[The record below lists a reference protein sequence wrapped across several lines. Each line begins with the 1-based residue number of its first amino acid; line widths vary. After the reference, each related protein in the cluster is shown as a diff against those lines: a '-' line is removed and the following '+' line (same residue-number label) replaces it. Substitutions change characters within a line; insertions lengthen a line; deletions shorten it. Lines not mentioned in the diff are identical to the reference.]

1 MSDTEK
7 RIALLSSPD
16 TYIKYLG
23 GEVFPKEEYHMEVLA
38 GLPLVHTVP
47 GLRRQI
53 IKAAAGA
60 VAASPAVN
68 TGKTLLQWLNK
79 DLLTFHD
86 KDVRLPEELE
96 RFKAVRLRLSG
107 VTPEEEEESP
117 LREVFYPNDMEQWLE
132 AVEAVSL
139 FIDGKTATL
148 PPYRDDEVPILALVR
163 LLEEKE
169 KVYTDTPEDHRLFC
183 KCLKAYLF
191 DRFPETAEYR
201 ERVKL
206 ACRHAVG
213 DRLKKTN
220 FWAVFKLV
228 GVLRDHGWH
237 KEADDVVAA
246 MNGMLVSTKE
256 KKKQGAE
263 MERREEMMNRH
274 TEKDLLNFADPSAYV
289 FNTETETWTH
299 TPKNG
304 EDALQ
309 ALKSG
314 GRAAEAVKY
323 GLVAAAFDY
332 AAATPK
338 RQEWFWLWL
347 GDTFL
352 NSGAALRWESL
363 ETEAV
368 PYGLHGHLDNALVVR
383 DVLKEK
389 AASGEAAQAVFARS
403 GLRTGPVES
412 AVAAYLSAIEQR
424 RGRDAREDEVFRRYL
439 EIYLGEIAGLK
450 DAGQELSEMAV
461 EHMVRMI
468 EDSSN
473 WTGREVVQGSL
484 FVKDCLSDELVKVGR
499 HALAGGVMARAAII
513 GHNNGL
519 GEEVSAT
526 VSRLW
531 HNALNDRSGRA
542 ETLLSAF
549 AGDRVRHSSW
559 DQLGHRVRVAKCLL
573 QEWVSTAIEAGVP
586 SAEAVGQKWLSVLEH
601 ETGHEQWKRSVMAGK
616 GDITPVVNKILS
628 ALSGMSAGREIIMGV
643 EIMERLL
650 EKISWVQDSGEPKP
664 VALWSAWL
672 NEKEIFDNVVRQG
685 GFDEHWSDGIGCSY

>member
-1 MSDTEK
+1 MSDTKK
-7 RIALLSSPD
+7 RASLLSSSD
-16 TYIKYLG
+16 TYIKHLG

-47 GLRRQI
+47 GLRRRI
-53 IKAAAGA
+53 IAAAAGA

-68 TGKTLLQWLNK
+68 TGKALLQWLNK

-86 KDVRLPEELE
+86 KNVRLPEGLE
-96 RFKAVRLRLSG
+96 RFKTVRLTLSG
-107 VTPEEEEESP
+107 DVPEEEEESP
-117 LREVFYPNDMEQWLE
+117 LREVFYPNNMEQWLE
-132 AVEAVSL
+132 AVEAVYP
-139 FIDGKTATL
+139 FIDGKNATL
-148 PPYRDDEVPILALVR
+148 PPYQDDEVPILTLVR

-183 KCLKAYLF
+183 ECLKAYLF

-213 DRLKKTN
+213 DHLKKTN

-246 MNGMLVSTKE
+246 MNGTLVSTEE
-256 KKKQGAE
+256 KKKQGAK
-263 MERREEMMNRH
+263 MERREEMINRH

-323 GLVAAAFDY
+323 GLVSAAFDY

-352 NSGAALRWESL
+352 NSGAALKWGSM

-368 PYGLHGHLDNALVVR
+368 PYGLHRHLDNALVVR

-389 AASGEAAQAVFARS
+389 AASGEAAQAVFSRR

-439 EIYLGEIAGLK
+439 EIYLSEIAGLK
-450 DAGQELSEMAV
+450 DAGPELSETAV

-531 HNALNDRSGRA
+531 RNALNDRSGKA

-559 DQLGHRVRVAKCLL
+559 DQLGHRVRVARCLL
-573 QEWVSTAIEAGVP
+573 QEWVSTAVEAGVP
-586 SAEAVGQKWLSVLEH
+586 SAETVGQKWLSALEH
-601 ETGHEQWKRSVMAGK
+601 ETEHKHWKGSVMAGK

-628 ALSGMSAGREIIMGV
+628 ALSGMSTDREIGMGV

-650 EKISWVQDSGEPKP
+650 EKISWVQDSDEPKP

-672 NEKEIFDNVVRQG
+672 NEKAVFDNVVRQG
-685 GFDEHWSDGIGCSY
+685 GFEEYWSDGIGCSY

>member
-1 MSDTEK
+1 MASTEK
-7 RIALLSSPD
+7 MIALLSSPD
-16 TYIKYLG
+16 TYIKHLG
-23 GEVFPKEEYHMEVLA
+23 GEVFPKEECHMEVLA
-38 GLPLVHTVP
+38 GLPLAYTVP

-68 TGKTLLQWLNK
+68 TGKALLHWLNN

-86 KDVRLPEELE
+86 KDVRLPEGLE
-96 RFKAVRLRLSG
+96 RFKTVGLRLSG
-107 VTPEEEEESP
+107 VTLEEEEVSP
-117 LREVFYPNDMEQWLE
+117 LREVFYPNNMEQWLE
-132 AVEAVSL
+132 AVETVSP
-139 FIDGKTATL
+139 FIDRRTATL
-148 PPYRDDEVPILALVR
+148 PPYQDDEVPILTLVR

-169 KVYTDTPEDHRLFC
+169 KVYTDTQEDHRLFC
-183 KCLKAYLF
+183 ECLKAYLF
-191 DRFPETAEYR
+191 DRFPATAEYR
-201 ERVKL
+201 EQVKL

-213 DRLKKTN
+213 NHLKKTN

-237 KEADDVVAA
+237 KEADDVVAT
-246 MNGMLVSTKE
+246 MNGTLVSTEE
-256 KKKQGAE
+256 KKKQGVE
-263 MERREEMMNRH
+263 MERRREMINRH

-299 TPKNG
+299 TLKNG

-323 GLVAAAFDY
+323 GLVSAAFDY
-332 AAATPK
+332 AVATPK

-352 NSGAALRWESL
+352 NSGAALRWGSL
-363 ETEAV
+363 ETEVV
-368 PYGLHGHLDNALVVR
+368 PYGLNGHLDNALVVR

-389 AASGEAAQAVFARS
+389 ATSVEAVQAVFARR
-403 GLRTGPVES
+403 GLRVGPVES
-412 AVAAYLSAIEQR
+412 AVGAYLSAIEQ

-439 EIYLGEIAGLK
+439 EVYLGEIAGLK
-450 DAGQELSEMAV
+450 DAGPELSETAV
-461 EHMVRMI
+461 EQFVRMI

-473 WTGREVVQGSL
+473 WKGREVVQGSL
-484 FVKDCLSDELVKVGR
+484 FVKECLSDELVKAGR
-499 HALAGGVMARAAII
+499 HALAGGIMARAAIV

-519 GEEVSAT
+519 GEEVSVT

-531 HNALNDRSGRA
+531 RNALDDRTGEA
-542 ETLLSAF
+542 EVILSAF
-549 AGDRVRHSSW
+549 AGDRVRHASW
-559 DQLGHRVRVAKCLL
+559 DQLGHRVRVAKCLIR
-573 QEWVSTAIEAGVP
+573 EWVSTAVEAGVP
-586 SAEAVGQKWLSVLEH
+586 SAETVGQKWLSVLEH
-601 ETGHEQWKRSVMAGK
+601 ETEHKHWKGSVMAGK

-628 ALSGMSAGREIIMGV
+628 ALSGMSADREIGMGV

-650 EKISWVQDSGEPKP
+650 EKISWLQDSDEPKP
-664 VALWSAWL
+664 VSLWSAWL
-672 NEKEIFDNVVRQG
+672 NEKAVFDNVVRQG
-685 GFDEHWSDGIGCSY
+685 GFEEHWSDGIGCSY

>member
-1 MSDTEK
+1 MTSTEE

-16 TYIKYLG
+16 TYIKHLG
-23 GEVFPKEEYHMEVLA
+23 GEVFPKEEYHAEVLA
-38 GLPLVHTVP
+38 SLPLVHTVP
-47 GLRRQI
+47 GLRLQVI
-53 IKAAAGA
+53 AAAAGA

-68 TGKTLLQWLNK
+68 TGKALLQWLNK

-86 KDVRLPEELE
+86 KDVRLPEGLE
-96 RFKAVRLRLSG
+96 RFKTVRLRLSG
-107 VTPEEEEESP
+107 VTPEDEEASP
-117 LREVFYPNDMEQWLE
+117 LREVFYPNNMEQWLE
-132 AVEAVSL
+132 AVEAVSP
-139 FIDGKTATL
+139 FVDGKNATL
-148 PPYRDDEVPILALVR
+148 PAYQDDEVPILTLVC

-169 KVYTDTPEDHRLFC
+169 KVCTDAPEDHRLFC
-183 KCLKAYLF
+183 ECLKAYLF

-206 ACRHAVG
+206 ACRHAVNNH
-213 DRLKKTN
+213 LKKTN

-237 KEADDVVAA
+237 KEADDVVAT
-246 MNGMLVSTKE
+246 MNGTLVSTEE
-256 KKKQGAE
+256 KKKQGVE
-263 MERREEMMNRH
+263 MERRGEMINRH

-299 TPKNG
+299 TPKDG

-323 GLVAAAFDY
+323 GLISAAFDY

-352 NSGAALRWESL
+352 NSGAALRWGSL
-363 ETEAV
+363 EAEAV

-383 DVLKEK
+383 DVLKGKVISE
-389 AASGEAAQAVFARS
+389 EATQVVFPRR
-403 GLRTGPVES
+403 GLRVGPVES
-412 AVAAYLSAIEQR
+412 AVGAYLSAIEQR
-424 RGRDAREDEVFRRYL
+424 GWDTREDEVFRRYL
-439 EIYLGEIAGLK
+439 EVYLGEIAGLK
-450 DAGQELSEMAV
+450 DAGSELSETAV
-461 EHMVRMI
+461 EQMVRMI

-473 WTGREVVQGSL
+473 WKGREVIRVRLLVS
-484 FVKDCLSDELVKVGR
+484 DCHYNEMVNDGR
-499 HALAGGVMARAAII
+499 NAFAGGVLARAAIV

-531 HNALNDRSGRA
+531 RNALNDRSGKA

-573 QEWVSTAIEAGVP
+573 QEWVSTAVEAGVP
-586 SAEAVGQKWLSVLEH
+586 SAETVGQKWLSVLEH
-601 ETGHEQWKRSVMAGK
+601 ETEHKHWKGSVMAGK

-628 ALSGMSAGREIIMGV
+628 ALSGMSADREIGMGV

-650 EKISWVQDSGEPKP
+650 EKISWLQDSDEPKP

-672 NEKEIFDNVVRQG
+672 NEKAVFDNVVRQG
-685 GFDEHWSDGIGCSY
+685 GFEEHWSDGIGCSY